1 MSTPVRV
8 SATETRARLLDGEPL
23 LLVCAYDND
32 EKFAL
37 SNLEGAIARSA
48 LEAQL
53 PALSK
58 EHEIVF
64 Y

>member
-1 MSTPVRV
+1 MSTPIRV
-8 SATETRARLLDGEPL
+8 SATETRARLLAGDPL
-23 LLVCAYDND
+23 LLVCAYDTD
-32 EKFAL
+32 EHFAM
-37 SNLEGAIARSA
+37 SNLDGAIARSA

-58 EHEIVF
+58 DHEIVF

>member
-8 SATETRARLLDGEPL
+8 SATETRARLLAGEPL
-23 LLVCAYDND
+23 LLVCAYDAD
-32 EKFAL
+32 EKFEL